1 MKKRLSEEGFILSIA
16 LEIEDRF
23 YRVGYNMYRVLW
35 YDFEVC
41 ILYLHSYIYVKLCK
55 VDLFY

>member
-1 MKKRLSEEGFILSIA
+1 VKKRLSEEGFILSIA

-23 YRVGYNMYRVLW
+23 YRVGYNMYEVLW

-41 ILYLHSYIYVKLCK
+41 ILYLHCYIYV
-55 VDLFY
+55 